1 MPSNL
6 STPKP
11 KIKKNK
17 SLPFT
22 CQLPGLAKATERLCI
37 TDPRKRFLG
46 KTDMVVGFLL
56 QDPPKPERKASL
68 TPRKAVSGL
77 NIPIKGRMSW
87 EMKNMLS
94 SDF

>member
-1 MPSNL
+1 
-6 STPKP
+6 
-11 KIKKNK
+11 
-17 SLPFT
+17 
-22 CQLPGLAKATERLCI
+22 
-37 TDPRKRFLG
+37 
-46 KTDMVVGFLL
+46 MVVGFLL

-68 TPRKAVSGL
+68 TPRKAASGL

>member
-1 MPSNL
+1 
-6 STPKP
+6 
-11 KIKKNK
+11 
-17 SLPFT
+17 
-22 CQLPGLAKATERLCI
+22 
-37 TDPRKRFLG
+37 
-46 KTDMVVGFLL
+46 MVVGFLL